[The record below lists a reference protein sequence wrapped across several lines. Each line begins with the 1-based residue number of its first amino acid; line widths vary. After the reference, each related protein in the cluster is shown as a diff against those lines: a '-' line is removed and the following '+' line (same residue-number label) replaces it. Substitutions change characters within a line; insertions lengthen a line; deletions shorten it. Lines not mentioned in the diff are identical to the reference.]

1 MLAFLVVDDVEVTVG
16 GICPGSQLDILG
28 TVKLNR
34 PMPCCVGDRIHTIS
48 HTYYIHTIVAE
59 ECLVQFGDIPFR
71 L

>member
-16 GICPGSQLDILG
+16 GICPGSQFDILG

-34 PMPCCVGDRIHTIS
+34 PMPCCVGDRIHT
-48 HTYYIHTIVAE
+48 VAE